1 MISINTRSTGYGHC
15 NVIVTKDFDQIGIFE
30 TTDMCLIEDIREMNR
45 DLIDGTGFESNLQTH
60 DTFGE
65 VQETVLSKIKR

>member
-30 TTDMCLIEDIREMNR
+30 TTDAQLIDDINVMNR
-45 DLIDGTGFESNLQTH
+45 DGFESDLINH
-60 DTFGE
+60 DTFEE
-65 VQETVLSKIKR
+65 VQETVLSKITL

>member
-30 TTDMCLIEDIREMNR
+30 TTDVQLIDDINVMNR
-45 DLIDGTGFESNLQTH
+45 DGFESDLINH
-60 DTFGE
+60 DTFEE
-65 VQETVLSKIKR
+65 VQETVLSKITL